1 MRRRISRLETIIIYR
16 ERKVIPRMRRRISR
30 IARRRTKK
38 ENYLLIYYS
47 EPGKGITKG
56 IMKKG
61 LVSDIGERESK
72 ESGL

>member
-47 EPGKGITKG
+47 EPGKDITKG
-56 IMKKG
+56 IMEIG
-61 LVSDIGERESK
+61 LVSDSGERA
-72 ESGL
+72 

>member
-1 MRRRISRLETIIIYR
+1 
-16 ERKVIPRMRRRISR
+16 MRRRISR

-56 IMKKG
+56 IMEKG
-61 LVSDIGERESK
+61 LVSDIGEYA
-72 ESGL
+72 

>member
-1 MRRRISRLETIIIYR
+1 MRRRISRIRNYNNYR
-16 ERKVIPRMRRRISR
+16 KGKVIPRMRRRISR

-56 IMKKG
+56 IMEKR
-61 LVSDIGERESK
+61 LVSDIGEHA
-72 ESGL
+72 

>member
-56 IMKKG
+56 IMEKR
-61 LVSDIGERESK
+61 LVSDIGEHA
-72 ESGL
+72 

>member
-1 MRRRISRLETIIIYR
+1 
-16 ERKVIPRMRRRISR
+16 MRRRISR

-61 LVSDIGERESK
+61 LVSMLSERESK

>member
-1 MRRRISRLETIIIYR
+1 MRRRISRIRNYNNYR

-56 IMKKG
+56 IMEKR
-61 LVSDIGERESK
+61 LVSDIGEHA
-72 ESGL
+72 

>member
-1 MRRRISRLETIIIYR
+1 MRRRISRIRDYNNYR

-30 IARRRTKK
+30 IARQRTKK

-56 IMKKG
+56 IMGKG
-61 LVSDIGERESK
+61 LVSNFSEQAYQA
-72 ESGL
+72 

>member
-1 MRRRISRLETIIIYR
+1 MRRRISRIRNYNNYR

-47 EPGKGITKG
+47 EPGKDITKG
-56 IMKKG
+56 IMEIG
-61 LVSDIGERESK
+61 LVSDIGERA
-72 ESGL
+72 

>member
-47 EPGKGITKG
+47 EPGKGITKRV
-56 IMKKG
+56 MKKG
-61 LVSDIGERESK
+61 LVNDISE
-72 ESGL
+72 

>member
-1 MRRRISRLETIIIYR
+1 MRQ
-16 ERKVIPRMRRRISR
+16 RISR

-56 IMKKG
+56 IMEKR
-61 LVSDIGERESK
+61 LVSDIGEHA
-72 ESGL
+72 

>member
-47 EPGKGITKG
+47 EPGKDITKG
-56 IMKKG
+56 IMEIG
-61 LVSDIGERESK
+61 LVSDIGERA
-72 ESGL
+72 